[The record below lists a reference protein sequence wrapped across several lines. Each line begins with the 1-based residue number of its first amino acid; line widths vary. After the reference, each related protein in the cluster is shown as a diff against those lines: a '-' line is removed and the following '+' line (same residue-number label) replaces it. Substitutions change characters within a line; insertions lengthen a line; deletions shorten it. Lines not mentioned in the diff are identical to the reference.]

1 MITSGQAAGKIGDDQ
16 SKKPDSDTQLGG
28 QEQSQSFCAP
38 SCGHGLSTSTQASQ
52 PGGTGMIELRGLSPL
67 QQELAERMWNMES
80 MEDIVAWVQTMPRSV
95 ALQAYIVM
103 QMIIAAEIDRQAE
116 DDVSAAQAIIER
128 IRSC

>member
-1 MITSGQAAGKIGDDQ
+1 
-16 SKKPDSDTQLGG
+16 
-28 QEQSQSFCAP
+28 
-38 SCGHGLSTSTQASQ
+38 
-52 PGGTGMIELRGLSPL
+52 MIELTGLSPL

-80 MEDIVAWVQTMPRSV
+80 MDEIVAWVQMMPKSV

-116 DDVSAAQAIIER
+116 DDVSAAEAIIER